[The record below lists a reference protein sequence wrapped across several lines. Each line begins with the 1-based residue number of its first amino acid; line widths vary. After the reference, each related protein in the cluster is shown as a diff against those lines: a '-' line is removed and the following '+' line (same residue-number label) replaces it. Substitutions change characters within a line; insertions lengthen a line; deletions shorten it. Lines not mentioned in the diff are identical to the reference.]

1 MTNSQNAEMLR
12 LKEKLRKLEEE
23 NKKLK
28 KLIQAIKNH
37 VESNAYYA
45 QQHMLAGGLP
55 TGQYHRY
62 EGHIECDNAIA
73 ALIGAKHTPVIKKR
87 RLLGWGL

>member
-1 MTNSQNAEMLR
+1 MTNNQNAEIAR
-12 LKEKLRKLEEE
+12 LKEKIRKLEEE

-28 KLIQAIKNH
+28 KLIQAIKNF

-45 QQHMLAGGLP
+45 QQQMIAGGLP
-55 TGQYHRY
+55 MGQYHRY

-73 ALIGAKHTPVIKKR
+73 ALVGAEQTPIIKRKN
-87 RLLGWGL
+87 LQGWGF